1 MRKNPYE
8 IDFEEYIRHTDASK
22 KDKTLAW
29 STAIGLQQV
38 DGLKPSSYLYETA
51 KKNIEGEL
59 SFDEA
64 KNLID
69 SYYESRT
76 ARNQD
81 DERTEEADKV
91 SSRIAQ
97 ILSEPSFNFSPS
109 HLIAIH
115 KRLFEGIFKFAGKIR
130 DYDITKKEWVLNGDT
145 VMYGA
150 SFELKAALDYDF
162 EMERNFKYTG
172 LSADE
177 IIKHITF
184 FVSRLWQIHAFG
196 DAHVPQGTNVNN
208 FHSCKRRG
216 AAYGNTRTTA
226 VFTIKYL
233 RSMGYKVDNDIFAQN
248 SWYFRN
254 ALVRANYKNLK
265 EGIEENPV
273 YLERFFRNL
282 ILGEN
287 NELKNRYT
295 HIDYDEYM
303 KKMSVKDTGKTT
315 EKSHKSHSKVTVN
328 LTEVQQNIVN
338 AIKQNQFVSQTEIA
352 KELSLARETVNR
364 NMKKLQEKGIIKRI
378 GADKNGHWEVIE

>member
-1 MRKNPYE
+1 MPYKNPYE

-22 KDKTLAW
+22 KDKTFAW

-38 DGLKPSSYLYETA
+38 DGLKPSSYLYEIA

-59 SFDEA
+59 TFDEA

-76 ARNQD
+76 ERTQD

-150 SFELKAALDYDF
+150 AFELKAALDYDF
-162 EMERNFKYTG
+162 EMERNFKYSG
-172 LSADE
+172 LSNDE

-196 DAHVPQGTNVNN
+196 E
-208 FHSCKRRG
+208 
-216 AAYGNTRTTA
+216 GNTRTTA

-233 RSMGYKVDNDIFAQN
+233 RSMGYKVNNDIFAQN

-265 EGIEENPV
+265 EGIEETPL
-273 YLERFFRNL
+273 YLELFFRNL

-295 HIDYDEYM
+295 HIDYDECM
-303 KKMSVKDTGKTT
+303 KKITQ
-315 EKSHKSHSKVTVN
+315 KSHETHTKVTVS
-328 LTEVQQNIVN
+328 LTEVQQNIIT
-338 AIKQNQFVSQTEIA
+338 AIKQNQFISQTEIA
-352 KELSLARETVNR
+352 NELSLARETVNR
-364 NMKKLQEKGIIKRI
+364 NMKKLQEQGIIKRV
-378 GADKNGHWEVIE
+378 GADKNGYWEILK